1 MLLVFFRGLEGVK
14 KAMTTKVIKGL
25 VYKQARTVIIIA
37 VLVGF
42 VSAAIEMA
50 GDLRSERKNLV
61 ITTRQSL
68 SMINGSAADAAFQM
82 NQELSKDLIDG
93 LFHSELVQ
101 SAALHDNF
109 GNEMAR
115 RERPSSRSSL
125 SWLAE
130 QLFADTT
137 EFTLPLV
144 HHTPRGI
151 DEIVGELQVTLD
163 PVTVAGTFFN
173 RVGLSIAATVAR
185 VVSICLL
192 IVIAFNL
199 TITRP
204 LLRIIAAVRKV
215 DPARPAHR
223 PVDSPKGHDGDEL
236 GVLVGTMNRLLSA
249 FQTGLEARDKAQADL
264 TELAR
269 TLEQRVTERTLELAR
284 EKEGVERALTQ
295 LNEAHA
301 ELNKVN
307 RHINESIRYAS
318 RIQSS
323 LLPDSAALDGI
334 LHDIAVGWAPRDVVG
349 GDFYWIG
356 RFGNRCLIAVMDCTG
371 HGVPGAFMTAIVAS
385 VLDRILHEHCHDD
398 PAQIL
403 QLLNRLMKASLRQDH
418 QDGAI
423 DLAGSD
429 DGLDAAICLID
440 TDRDVLTY
448 AGASIPL
455 IYSQGNE
462 LREIKGDRHS
472 LGYRASQPDF
482 AFTNH
487 VLPIGAGQSFYLA
500 TDGVTDQVGG
510 PTRRLFGRRRLL
522 QALADGRGLSMR
534 QQMERVFMI
543 LADYRG
549 EEPRRDDLTFVGF
562 TPLAVSAEAS
572 PEQPALVAVQG

>member
-1 MLLVFFRGLEGVK
+1 
-14 KAMTTKVIKGL
+14 MTTKVLKGL
-25 VYKQARTVIIIA
+25 VYKQARTVVIIA

-42 VSAAIEMA
+42 ASAAIEMA
-50 GDLRSERKNLV
+50 GDLRSERQNLV
-61 ITTRQSL
+61 TTTRQIL
-68 SMINGSAADAAFQM
+68 SMINVSAADAAFQM
-82 NQELSKDLIDG
+82 NQELSRDLVDG
-93 LFHSELVQ
+93 LFHSELVR
-101 SAALHDNF
+101 SAALLDNF

-115 RERPSSRSSL
+115 KERPASQNSV
-125 SWLAE
+125 SWIAE
-130 QLFADTT
+130 KLFEDST
-137 EFTLPLV
+137 EFSLPLV
-144 HHTPRGI
+144 HRTPRGI

-163 PVTVAGTFFN
+163 PVTVAGGFFN
-173 RVGLSIAATVAR
+173 RVGLSLAATVAR

-215 DPARPAHR
+215 DPAQPGHR
-223 PVDSPKGHDGDEL
+223 LVENPKGHDGDEL
-236 GVLVGTMNRLLSA
+236 GVLVGTMNRLLTA

-269 TLEQRVTERTLELAR
+269 TLEQRVAERTLELAR

-334 LHDIAVGWAPRDVVG
+334 LSDIAVGWAPRDVVG

-398 PAQIL
+398 PAMIL
-403 QLLNRLMKASLRQDH
+403 QLLNRLVKSSLRQDH
-418 QDGAI
+418 HDVVV
-423 DLAGSD
+423 DLASSD

-440 TDRDVLTY
+440 TDRDTLTY
-448 AGASIPL
+448 AGANIPL
-455 IYSQGNE
+455 IYAQGQE

-472 LGYRASQPDF
+472 LGYRTSLSDF

-487 VLPIGAGQSFYLA
+487 ILPIERGQSFYLA

-522 QALADGRGLSMR
+522 QALESGRDLPMR
-534 QQMERVFMI
+534 KQMERVFMI

-549 EEPRRDDLTFVGF
+549 DEPRRDDLTFVGF
-562 TPLAVSAEAS
+562 TPLAAVGGEAEE
-572 PEQPALVAVQG
+572 PTLVALQA